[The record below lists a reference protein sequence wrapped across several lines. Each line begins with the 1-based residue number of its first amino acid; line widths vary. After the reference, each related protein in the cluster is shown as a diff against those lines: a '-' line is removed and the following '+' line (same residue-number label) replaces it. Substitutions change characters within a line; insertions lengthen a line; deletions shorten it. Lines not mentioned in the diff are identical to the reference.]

1 MQPNVY
7 RFLINSVEVFPHYKT
22 LQKKYSL
29 ENTQKFFRVTL
40 EGDLK
45 LYGADY
51 FLIKNSSIFSEFTLV
66 VQQKIN
72 GTWVNYYEGTFS
84 KTDCEINMDKREVKI
99 KLSAKDQYSAVM
111 DNYSNE
117 YNLSDLAPKLTTV
130 KISKRPVLQIY
141 TYEDNIINNFL
152 PSGETWE
159 QEVSLGDLS
168 IIDLYDRYF
177 SPLIGGNILTE
188 VQIKAGLRY
197 DGVYTGN
204 THILT
209 STNNTSYIIAGSVT
223 PGYDNVTYSFNIYS
237 AEDTALSSPIYT
249 TGSITVDSKYAVLK
263 FVNPNNTNDYFTATT
278 TTHFIFMRILSGAS
292 ALFTG
297 EVTNGKLEK
306 GDFGYIEGLP
316 YAYTALSCA
325 SLRLTTADSDEP
337 TVYGKS
343 DEGKYYVSPSSL
355 DTHFYP
361 FSKSTWDRTA
371 KWVALT
377 ERFTSYY
384 DLNGQV
390 FADIKDC
397 VHIADA
403 IAALLKKIDPSLTH
417 EATEEYSSFLYGPT
431 NPIYG
436 KKSNLFITQK
446 SNVLKFIYDEPAK
459 KVPITFE
466 SLMNMINKCFNC
478 YWFVEGNKLKI
489 EHSSYF
495 KNGRSYEEGK
505 YEVGLDITKLYDNKN
520 GRPLGYGQNT
530 ISFDK
535 DKLPARYEFS
545 YMDDVSIEFEGPAIK
560 LSAPYLQQDKIE
572 SISVSSFNA
581 DLDLMLA
588 NSEGTSK
595 DGFAL
600 LAAEHIVVDDYEY
613 YSTFLYSLKLYDEK
627 GLEYETKLQ
636 NGVLS
641 WLYLANF
648 YFTDMPTAVAEYD
661 GYPKVPIRITGI
673 KACMTQDISIPVEE
687 DPDLYKL
694 ITTDIGNGQISSMS
708 IDITTKQ
715 AKITLVYEPE

>member
-29 ENTQKFFRVTL
+29 ENSQKFFRVTL

-45 LYGADY
+45 LYGSDY
-51 FLIKNSSIFSEFTLV
+51 FLIKNSSIFAEFTLI

-72 GTWVNYYEGTFS
+72 NAWVNYYEGTFS
-84 KTDCEINMDKREVKI
+84 KTDCEINIDKREVKI

-130 KISKRPVLQIY
+130 KISKRPILQVY
-141 TYEDNIINNFL
+141 TYEDSIINNFL

-159 QEVSLGDLS
+159 QEVSLGDLQ
-168 IIDLYDRYF
+168 IADLVLRQHF
-177 SPLIGGNILTE
+177 STSVALIEIRIATGGT
-188 VQIKAGLRY
+188 Y
-197 DGVYTGN
+197 DGIYTGN
-204 THILT
+204 NKELRNL
-209 STNNTSYIIAGSVT
+209 SNPAYYIAGTSVIT
-223 PGYDNVTYSFNIYS
+223 DSKVTFDYSLYATS
-237 AEDTALSSPIYT
+237 DTSKSNPLYT
-249 TGSITVDSKYAVLK
+249 TGSTSVSSKYATTR
-263 FVNPNNTNDYFTATT
+263 FVNPNNSSDYFTAEI
-278 TTHFIFMRILSGAS
+278 TTHFIFTRLLTGTSVMFS
-292 ALFTG
+292 G
-297 EVTNGKLEK
+297 EVASGKLES
-306 GDFGYIEGLP
+306 GDFGYIEGYS
-316 YAYTALSCA
+316 YAYEAPGCAAVLLTA
-325 SLRLTTADSDEP
+325 ADSEEP
-337 TVYGKS
+337 TSYGKS
-343 DEGKYYVSPSSL
+343 DDGLYYNPPTTSDL
-355 DTHFYP
+355 HFYP
-361 FSKSTWDRTA
+361 FSKSSWAYTA
-371 KWVALT
+371 KWIRFT
-377 ERFTSYY
+377 DRFTSYY
-384 DLNGQV
+384 DINGQV

-397 VHIADA
+397 IYIADA
-403 IAALLKKIDPSLTH
+403 ISALLKKVDPTLTH
-417 EATEEYSSFLYGPT
+417 EATEEYSSFLYGTT
-431 NPIYG
+431 NPVYG
-436 KKSNLFITQK
+436 EKLSLFIAQK
-446 SNVLKFIYDEPAK
+446 SNVLKFIYDEPSK

-466 SLMNMINKCFNC
+466 SLMNMISKCFNC

-489 EHSSYF
+489 EHVSYF
-495 KNGRSYEEGK
+495 KNGRSYDEDK

-520 GRPLGYGQNT
+520 GKPLGYGQNT

-572 SISVSSFNA
+572 NISVSSFNA
-581 DLDLMLA
+581 DLDMMLA
-588 NSEGTSK
+588 NPEGTSK

-600 LAAEHIVVDDYEY
+600 LAAEHVVGDGYEY